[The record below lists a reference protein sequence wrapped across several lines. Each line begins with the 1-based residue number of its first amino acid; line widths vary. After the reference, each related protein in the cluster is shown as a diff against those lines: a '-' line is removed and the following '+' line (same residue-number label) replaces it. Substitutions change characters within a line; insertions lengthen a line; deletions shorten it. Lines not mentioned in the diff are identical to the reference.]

1 MMAPP
6 RLRRRALL
14 ATAALASPALWSLPA
29 QAAPSLIQRFG
40 PPPAAAPTRVF
51 AAGAP
56 AAVLLACL
64 APQQLLGWPMTLGDE
79 ARALLAPVLRDRPLL
94 GRLSGRGSTVSLEAL
109 LALGPDLIVDAGS
122 VGETQVSSA
131 RRVAAQTGLPCA
143 LVDGRLAD
151 SPAQLRQLGA
161 LLGVPARGER
171 LAAHAEQ
178 VLAAAQAALQPAAT
192 RPTVY
197 LARGADGL
205 ETATAGAINAEII
218 EAAGGRNVADTGR
231 PGLARVSL
239 EQVLA
244 WNPDWVLTQD
254 RHFQRLARQ
263 DAGWRSLAAV
273 RAGRLLL
280 APSLPFGWLDGPPS
294 VNRLLGIPWLAG
306 LLRSARPAPP
316 GSALQRQAVDE
327 ALRFHTL
334 FYGPAPARETVQ
346 GWLDGSA

>member
-1 MMAPP
+1 
-6 RLRRRALL
+6 
-14 ATAALASPALWSLPA
+14 
-29 QAAPSLIQRFG
+29 
-40 PPPAAAPTRVF
+40 
-51 AAGAP
+51 
-56 AAVLLACL
+56 
-64 APQQLLGWPMTLGDE
+64 
-79 ARALLAPVLRDRPLL
+79 LLAPVLRDKPLL
-94 GRLSGRGSTVSLEAL
+94 GRLSGRGSTVSLETL

-131 RRVAAQTGLPCA
+131 RRVAAQTGLPCV

-178 VLAAAQAALQPAAT
+178 VLAAAQSAAQQLVAT

-263 DAGWRSLAAV
+263 DPGWRSLAAV
-273 RAGRLLL
+273 REGRLLL
-280 APSLPFGWLDGPPS
+280 APALPFGWLDGPPS
-294 VNRLLGIPWLAG
+294 VNRLLGIPWLASH
-306 LLRSARPAPP
+306 LRLARPALP
-316 GSALQRQAVDE
+316 GTALQQQVVDD
-327 ALRFHTL
+327 ARRFHAL
-334 FYGPAPARETVQ
+334 FYGPTPAREAVQ